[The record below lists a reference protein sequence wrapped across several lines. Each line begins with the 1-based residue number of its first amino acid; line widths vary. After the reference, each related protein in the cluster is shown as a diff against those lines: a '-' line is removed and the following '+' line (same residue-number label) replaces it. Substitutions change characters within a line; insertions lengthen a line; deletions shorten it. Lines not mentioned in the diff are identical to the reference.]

1 MTLTAIQGGRA
12 LMVYGLKVALPG
24 ATLRIGNAP
33 YTSVSDGH
41 YHGLGRSFGSIS
53 RSVSGRDGRLPSV
66 QATFRF
72 WDHDRTWQRVLT
84 GSRAKEVRGSV
95 VQLFRM
101 SPEVTSASWSKA
113 FEGQLVRWA
122 IPEPFCVEFTA
133 RTNDEQLL
141 RLSRQTALDR
151 NTWPN
156 AIPEVY
162 DKVAPI
168 LYGYYDAST
177 QQTGPGLIKALLVD
191 RFSYRY
197 LVCAGKAKSILRVYV
212 NGTQISSSLYT
223 TSYITN
229 KGRIYTTIL
238 FDDATDANSAGVAS
252 GGVSITTA
260 VVTCDVHG
268 YESVGDG
275 SGSLITNPATQLAH
289 FLSNFVLGDYMAGS
303 WLSTN
308 ALIDSSLLT
317 SEAAVMTALSAG
329 GSFYKA
335 ERITGLDAI
344 AAYCTSFERRC
355 FWSAAFKIGLDGE
368 KVFTQPYIGNRIDWA
383 KHEMR
388 PVSFSEKDW
397 RVTSEITER
406 QCYSPSQDAYLQTL
420 TVQDASASI
429 VSISEIDRAWSEA
442 R

>member
-12 LMVYGLKVALPG
+12 LMVYGLKVGLPG

-33 YTSVSDGH
+33 YTSLSDGH
-41 YHGLGRSFGSIS
+41 YQGLGKSFGSIT
-53 RSVSGRDGRLPSV
+53 RAVSGRDGQLPSV
-66 QATFRF
+66 QAVFQF

-84 GSRAKEVRGSV
+84 GSRAKEVRGST

-101 SPEVTSASWSKA
+101 APDVAFGSWSKA
-113 FEGQLVRWA
+113 FDGQLVRWS

-141 RLSRQTALDR
+141 RPSRQVALDR

-162 DKVAPI
+162 DKVAPV

-177 QQTGPGLIKALLVD
+177 QSTGPGLIKAPLVD

-212 NGTQISSSLYT
+212 NGSQISSGLYT

-238 FDDATDANSAGVAS
+238 FDDATDANAAGVAS

-260 VVTCDVHG
+260 VVTCDVQG

-289 FLSNFVLGDYMAGS
+289 FLSNFVLGDYMSGS

-308 ALIDSSLLT
+308 ALIDSTILAA
-317 SEAAVMTALSAG
+317 EAAAMTTLSAG

-335 ERITGLDAI
+335 ERITGRDAI
-344 AAYCTSFERRC
+344 ALYCTSFERRC
-355 FWSAAFKIGLDGE
+355 FWSSGFKIGLDAE
-368 KVFTQPYIGNRIDWA
+368 KVFTQPYLGNSIDWA
-383 KHEMR
+383 KHEVK
-388 PVSFSEKDW
+388 PVSFAERDW
-397 RVTSEITER
+397 RVTSEITKR
-406 QCYSPSQDAYLQTL
+406 QCYSPSQDAFLQTL

-429 VSISEIDRAWSEA
+429 VSISEVDSVWSEA